1 MKIIKIISHIRPIVL
16 VDPTTLFC
24 FLFSDKTFE
33 RTNRRW
39 NIRYYRRQQFGFERR
54 RCARQDTHR

>member
-1 MKIIKIISHIRPIVL
+1 MKIIKIISYIRPIVL

-24 FLFSDKTFE
+24 FVFSDKTFE
-33 RTNRRW
+33 WTNRRW

-54 RCARQDTHR
+54 